1 MPTKKLLTKRNAQR
15 DVEAL
20 PVTIEKK
27 TVEVYV
33 YKDREYESEQQLK
46 EAVSGDMYASLWRL
60 IGNMRDK
67 YYLTD
72 YQAIKTLRWSIRT
85 DGKKYNACDMRHELD
100 KDLIN
105 NENLNELVNTFIQYK
120 KTWEE

>member
-67 YYLTD
+67 Y
-72 YQAIKTLRWSIRT
+72 
-85 DGKKYNACDMRHELD
+85 
-100 KDLIN
+100 
-105 NENLNELVNTFIQYK
+105 
-120 KTWEE
+120 